1 MDWQKI
7 FQAIML
13 PFALAVALSMASYVI
28 PLATNY
34 SMGGSY
40 YEMGEYGY
48 YEMGEYAMTLVYL
61 SIAIALAAFVGGTA
75 ALVWAGYRTAKAL
88 QGGAVEGG
96 IGAVVLSVLSSITIA
111 VLSFVVSMAAS
122 FWMPSNST
130 TFATSNLLD
139 INSPYFSTYF
149 IMYILFFTLAT
160 IAWAIWG
167 FLMGAIGGAIARSQ
181 QPPTAAAATKPK
193 TSIAIVATVV
203 LAVIVFIVGGFL
215 VLILIFMP
223 GPPPTNVYC
232 SSSDPAK
239 IMVKASQVDNSF
251 ELESFDVGIIKL
263 TNITGGDILA
273 MSCVG
278 SGAFEEAIDASDG
291 CTATVSSGTEITLK
305 PDSGTIAGRFNVS
318 TIKISY
324 KDYADF
330 SRTATITC
338 SGPITVS

>member
-1 MDWQKI
+1 MDWQKV

-13 PFALAVALSMASYVI
+13 PFALAVALSMASYAI
-28 PLATNY
+28 PLASSY
-34 SMGGSY
+34 SMGNSY
-40 YEMGEYGY
+40 YQ
-48 YEMGEYAMTLVYL
+48 MGEYAMTLVYL
-61 SIAIALAAFVGGTA
+61 SIAIVLAAFVGGTA

-96 IGAVVLSVLSSITIA
+96 IGAVVLSVLSNITIA

-122 FWMPSNST
+122 FWMPSSSAS
-130 TFATSNLLD
+130 FATSNLLD

-149 IMYILFFTLAT
+149 IMYALFLVLGT
-160 IAWAIWG
+160 IGWAIWG
-167 FLMGAIGGAIARSQ
+167 FLMGAIGGAIARSK
-181 QPPTAAAATKPK
+181 QPPSAAKTAAPGI
-193 TSIAIVATVV
+193 SIATIVAVIFVV
-203 LAVIVFIVGGFL
+203 IALIVGGLLFLVFIVFGFQTD
-215 VLILIFMP
+215 P
-223 GPPPTNVYC
+223 GANVYC
-232 SSSDPAK
+232 NSSDPAK

-263 TNITGGDILA
+263 TNITGGDISA

-291 CTATVSSGTEITLK
+291 CSASVVSGKEIELK
-305 PDSGTIAGRFNVS
+305 PDSGANSGTFPTS

-324 KDYADF
+324 KDYAYL

>member
-13 PFALAVALSMASYVI
+13 PFALAVALNMASYVI

-34 SMGGSY
+34 SMGGS
-40 YEMGEYGY
+40 Y

-96 IGAVVLSVLSSITIA
+96 IGGTVLSVLSSITIA

-122 FWMPSNST
+122 FWMPSSPIT
-130 TFATSNLLD
+130 IATSNLLD
-139 INSPYFSTYF
+139 TSSPYFSTYF
-149 IMYILFFTLAT
+149 LMYILFFVLGA

-167 FLMGAIGGAIARSQ
+167 FLMGAIGGLIARSK
-181 QPPTAAAATKPK
+181 QPTPAATATQPK
-193 TSIAIVATVV
+193 ISVAMIVAVV
-203 LAVIVFIVGGFL
+203 FAVIVFIVGGFL

-223 GPPPTNVYC
+223 GPPPSNIYC

-239 IMVKASQVDNSF
+239 IIFKASKMNNSYF
-251 ELESFDVGIIKL
+251 GAGTADVGIIKL
-263 TNITGGDILA
+263 MNATGGDISIA
-273 MSCVG
+273 SCVG
-278 SGAFEEAIDASDG
+278 SGAFEENIDESDG
-291 CTATVSSGTEITLK
+291 CSATFKSGAEISLE
-305 PDSGTIAGRFNVS
+305 PDSGTTAGTFSSS

-324 KDYADF
+324 EDYADF
-330 SRTATITC
+330 SRTVTITC